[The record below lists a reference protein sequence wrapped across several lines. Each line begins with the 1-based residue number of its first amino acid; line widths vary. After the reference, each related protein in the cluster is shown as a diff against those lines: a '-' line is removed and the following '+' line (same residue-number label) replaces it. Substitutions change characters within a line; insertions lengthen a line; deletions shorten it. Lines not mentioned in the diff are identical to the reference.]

1 MTSLPR
7 LDLRLLR
14 AAVAVR
20 DAGSV
25 TVAARRLGT
34 SQPALSRLIA
44 TIEGELGFALFSRT
58 GRTLKPAPAAE
69 LFLSQ
74 AAATLVGTER
84 LGQLALTIRQG
95 RLAKLKIA
103 APTNL
108 FQEVLPGAVAHFA
121 AARPG
126 VEIEVQIRRRHEI
139 LQGLERG
146 GIDFGIA
153 VLPIGQPGLTVRP
166 FAETEAVCLLP
177 SDHSLAQRASITPAD
192 LSGLEQIGLP
202 DGSILRGWVE
212 DAFASAGVAY
222 RRRFTVDS
230 NHLASRLV
238 AAGLGV
244 AVIHPVAARDLP
256 ANVVSRPF
264 RPALPFT
271 YALLERAD
279 LSYGPLAQDLED
291 ALRQAWPAHDDGLA
305 RPS

>member
-14 AAVAVR
+14 AAVTVR

-44 TIEGELGFALFSRT
+44 TLEGELGFALFSRT

-84 LGQLALTIRQG
+84 LSQLALTIRQG

-108 FQEVLPGAVAHFA
+108 FQEVLPDAVAHFA

-146 GIDFGIA
+146 EIDFGIA
-153 VLPIGQPGLTVRP
+153 VLPVGQPGLTVRR

-177 SDHSLAQRASITPAD
+177 SDHALARRASIAPAD
-192 LSGLEQIGLP
+192 LGGLEQIGLP

-256 ANVVSRPF
+256 AGVVSRPF

-279 LSYGPLAQDLED
+279 LSYGVLAQELEK
-291 ALRQAWPAHDDGLA
+291 ALRQAWPAHDDGRA
-305 RPS
+305 RS